1 MSKLLI
7 DYIYLNIFFTN
18 RRVAHDTFF
27 FPPHLT
33 QEVHILEFSEL
44 MQQKKNHSL
53 KQMNCH
59 GHFSS
64 SCGTPELQKKPQN
77 TTVPMVV

>member
-27 FPPHLT
+27 LT
-33 QEVHILEFSEL
+33 SDAKSAHIRVFRVDAAKEKSFFKTDEL
-44 MQQKKNHSL
+44 
-53 KQMNCH
+53 
-59 GHFSS
+59 
-64 SCGTPELQKKPQN
+64 P
-77 TTVPMVV
+77 